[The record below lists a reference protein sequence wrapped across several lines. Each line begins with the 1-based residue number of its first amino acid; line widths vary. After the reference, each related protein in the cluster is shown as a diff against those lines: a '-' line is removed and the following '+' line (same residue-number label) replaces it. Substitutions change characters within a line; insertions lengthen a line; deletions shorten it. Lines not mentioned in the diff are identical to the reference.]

1 MPVRSIKP
9 RVRPGHESGCALLLR
24 SGKSRHPKP
33 WRPCSATLSRPSPS
47 MPWKASSG
55 RLFAPPPYW
64 SAPIANYDASS
75 GKHAVSPVSA
85 EPKWP
90 STYRPSG
97 SMLVGPRRRRLGGRL
112 PVRSFL
118 TGSICT
124 LNQGYAT
131 SNLFLTH
138 NQSAAA
144 SKDRLLL
151 AITAG
156 SLKHDKPRRTAFPA
170 AFANMGYA
178 HHTRHLLADA
188 QLARILILLLTV
200 DQLHLRAIQ
209 FQAGKAH
216 PKRGWKRRRRVL
228 KRLVTV

>member
-47 MPWKASSG
+47 LPWKASSG

-124 LNQGYAT
+124 LSKGYAT
-131 SNLFLTH
+131 GRAARGEFSFDIPNPKLLSCQHAPQYGIHVAKRESTDKQVCLFPGTELRLWLDFVPEVPVVG
-138 NQSAAA
+138 SAQDDHALCGP
-144 SKDRLLL
+144 S
-151 AITAG
+151 
-156 SLKHDKPRRTAFPA
+156 SFE
-170 AFANMGYA
+170 
-178 HHTRHLLADA
+178 
-188 QLARILILLLTV
+188 
-200 DQLHLRAIQ
+200 
-209 FQAGKAH
+209 
-216 PKRGWKRRRRVL
+216 
-228 KRLVTV
+228 

>member
-47 MPWKASSG
+47 LPWKASSG

-124 LNQGYAT
+124 LSKGYAT
-131 SNLFLTH
+131 PYLPIDF
-138 NQSAAA
+138 QSPNRECP
-144 SKDRLLL
+144 SCHSILSS
-151 AITAG
+151 IVQ
-156 SLKHDKPRRTAFPA
+156 
-170 AFANMGYA
+170 
-178 HHTRHLLADA
+178 A
-188 QLARILILLLTV
+188 QLGVFQSPNRECPSC
-200 DQLHLRAIQ
+200 HL
-209 FQAGKAH
+209 GLG
-216 PKRGWKRRRRVL
+216 GWCVL
-228 KRLVTV
+228 GRM